1 MGLKIDAP
9 LSLEIVSP
17 EQLRNW
23 RVPGHKGS
31 DPIRLLLLDAD
42 QYGRSI
48 GLFVRRLEANFYARV
63 APNIF
68 EHSKMS
74 KLKLETLYFED
85 PPRIPRKLMSC
96 AMYCFHFE
104 FDQSEYSISSARP
117 QGLWDQDR
125 QELSI
130 EIAPGRNDFP
140 PYNTFY
146 GMVWMTC
153 HKPGFTL
160 PFSIFIAYHVVT
172 GRLWTQLLSSDY
184 TLREIEWHTAISDME
199 ISRRYRFDM
208 SILLPLYVYP
218 SAGAW
223 EPLYTAAKAHKN
235 VDFNVIINP
244 CSGPCMGSLPDQV
257 YLDEVPKLRAYPNIR
272 TLGYVATDYADKP
285 IESLLAEIDTY
296 ARWPKVTNI
305 SKMRVDGIF
314 LDETPSTF
322 DEDDYEYLKT
332 ANQAIKNNTAFS
344 DRFIAHNPGLI
355 PTSILTSPTVLQ
367 ESYLNLTDLTV
378 VFEETFDKWLD
389 RDIMV
394 PLQAHKIRRSKL
406 AVILHSLPNLTG
418 EVLEFM
424 VQQVE
429 NTADW
434 VFLTDSADDY
444 YHTFSAMFGDLVKA
458 VDGSS

>member
-1 MGLKIDAP
+1 
-9 LSLEIVSP
+9 
-17 EQLRNW
+17 
-23 RVPGHKGS
+23 
-31 DPIRLLLLDAD
+31 
-42 QYGRSI
+42 
-48 GLFVRRLEANFYARV
+48 
-63 APNIF
+63 
-68 EHSKMS
+68 
-74 KLKLETLYFED
+74 
-85 PPRIPRKLMSC
+85 
-96 AMYCFHFE
+96 
-104 FDQSEYSISSARP
+104 
-117 QGLWDQDR
+117 
-125 QELSI
+125 
-130 EIAPGRNDFP
+130 
-140 PYNTFY
+140 
-146 GMVWMTC
+146 
-153 HKPGFTL
+153 
-160 PFSIFIAYHVVT
+160 
-172 GRLWTQLLSSDY
+172 
-184 TLREIEWHTAISDME
+184 
-199 ISRRYRFDM
+199 M

-223 EPLYTAAKAHKN
+223 EPLYTAAKAHRN

-296 ARWPKVTNI
+296 ARWPQVTNI
-305 SKMRVDGIF
+305 TKMRVDGIF
-314 LDETPSTF
+314 LDETPSTL

-389 RDIMV
+389 RDVMV

-406 AVILHSLPNLTG
+406 AVILHSLPNLTE

-444 YHTFSAMFGDLVKA
+444 YHTFSTMFGDLVKA